1 MYLLLTL
8 AYRRVVL
15 HIPPLIPFSAIINI
29 LKTLQSSS
37 FSFSPDAVRKQAGS
51 SSYISRLIF
60 RKFLNTSTNHN
71 V

>member
-15 HIPPLIPFSAIINI
+15 HIPPLIPFSAIVKI

-51 SSYISRLIF
+51 SS
-60 RKFLNTSTNHN
+60 
-71 V
+71 